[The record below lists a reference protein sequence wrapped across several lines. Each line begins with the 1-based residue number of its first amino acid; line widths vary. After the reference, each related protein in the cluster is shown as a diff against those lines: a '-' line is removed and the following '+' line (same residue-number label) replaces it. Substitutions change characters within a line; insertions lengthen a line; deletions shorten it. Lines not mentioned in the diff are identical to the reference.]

1 MQGKRLG
8 MAVFTAVWL
17 VSVSGA
23 VAQQV
28 ACDPAVS
35 AVLDKQREAYVAAA
49 GDFASQNFSK
59 RPGSFANTT
68 CLDNLMKGGGMDIFF
83 KPPSIDG
90 ILGMVKN
97 LACQQASQIFGSLVG
112 GGGMGGVNGGLSA
125 LMGLAGPNVAFGMRS
140 APVTTIPDASLRG
153 LFR

>member
-1 MQGKRLG
+1 MQRKRLG

-35 AVLDKQREAYVAAA
+35 AVLEKQRESYVAAA

-59 RPGSFANTT
+59 RPGSFASTT

-97 LACQQASQIFGSLVG
+97 LACQQASQIFSSLVG
-112 GGGMGGVNGGLSA
+112 GGIGGVNGGLGA
-125 LMGLAGPNVAFGMRS
+125 LAGLAGPNVAFGMRS
-140 APVTTIPDASLRG
+140 ATVTTIPDASLRG